1 MKGSVIHLF
10 LVSVGILVT
19 TFGSAQVLD
28 PNESPLDGVYS
39 KSIDNPNRK
48 PIPYVHLRESD
59 IMWMKRIWR
68 IVDMRE
74 KMNHVFY
81 YPEMPDQGRKNL
93 MTVLFE
99 SIEETG
105 NITPYD
111 GYAEDGITRTDMF
124 TIPLSGEEAMKKLCT
139 EQTEQ
144 VYDPILDQE
153 VDTTFME
160 CLTARDI
167 TQFMIKEEVFFDKQ
181 RSVMETRILGI
192 APMVPQKGPNGEIL
206 ELIPMFW
213 IYFPEARRVFAQ
225 AEVYNRQNDVHRLT
239 FDDVFWKR
247 MFASRIIKET
257 NVYNRSIQDYK
268 APMDALLEAERIKED
283 IRNREHDLWHF

>member
-1 MKGSVIHLF
+1 MKAFGYLF
-10 LVSVGILVT
+10 LGIGLIFSVSIT
-19 TFGSAQVLD
+19 NAQVLD

-48 PIPYVHLRESD
+48 PIPYAHLRESD

-68 IVDMRE
+68 TVDMRE
-74 KMNHVFY
+74 KINHVFY
-81 YPEMPDQGRKNL
+81 YPTKPDQGRKNL
-93 MTVLFE
+93 MTVIQE
-99 SIEETG
+99 SIMESGT
-105 NITPYD
+105 ITPYA
-111 GYAEDGITRTDMF
+111 AEDENGANDMF
-124 TIPLSGEEAMKKLCT
+124 TIPLTPEEAFKTLSYETVEQYFDDFGEER
-139 EQTEQ
+139 
-144 VYDPILDQE
+144 
-153 VDTTFME
+153 DTTISNE
-160 CLTARDI
+160 IGLEEI
-167 TQFMIKEEVFFDKQ
+167 TKFQIKEEVFFDKQ

-192 APMVPQKGPNGEIL
+192 APVVPVYSGGVIINEQPA
-206 ELIPMFW
+206 FW

-257 NVYNRSIQDYK
+257 NVYNRAIADYK